1 MRIIPRKSDGLV
13 RANAGV
19 IAQWLPMVVAL
30 LLVCAP
36 GFAQTSQGTIQGGV
50 FDQTGGAIAGA
61 TISVVD
67 VARGVT
73 RTLTT
78 DDAGQYVAN
87 SLTPGTYTVRAEAKG
102 FRTVEH
108 SGVLLEVGQSIR
120 VDLTVQPGE
129 QTQTVTVTGE
139 VPAINTTD
147 ATLGGTVSNQ
157 AINALPLNGRNFQRL
172 LQLRPGVVTPVGG
185 TTGRQSTNGRRL
197 GFDVLT
203 VEGIAAIGQTVGTT
217 TLNGGYR
224 GGDSSSVLPID
235 AIQEFNTEQ
244 NPKAEYGWKE
254 GSVINVG
261 LKSGTNSLH
270 GTAYAF
276 GRDAEATDAGNAFR
290 QAGVDPVTP
299 ATLEQFGV
307 SAGGRIIKD
316 KLFWFVN
323 YEGIRDI
330 LGDTAIVTVPSDV
343 TGAGASKSM
352 VDACTT
358 IKSGGGAISPLS
370 AQLSGLNI
378 ATCTVSP
385 SSSTV
390 ENLWPYNP
398 STSTSFAPGTA
409 GVFNNLP
416 LDNGIFKADYIPGPH
431 HHINGAFYRSQSFQ
445 LANYAN
451 GQLLPQWEAS
461 VPQQTQ
467 FISGDWTWTPGSA
480 LVNDFRM
487 GYSYLNNKT
496 VPGDS
501 NINAADPWPNGYGIN
516 TGRTLTQPSA
526 QGLPQ
531 IQIQTFTGYLGQ
543 GPRSATRGPEGNV
556 DLADSVSFL
565 RGKHAFKF
573 GFEYIDVVYEGVT
586 GDQQQGLVTFAT
598 LQDFLTGTVL
608 NGTIQAGNPA
618 FNTRD
623 HWYAAYAQDDWR
635 LTPRLTVNLGLRYE
649 YIAPMVEHNNFLS
662 NFNPN
667 VNPSTTPAIEQVG
680 PGEPIPA
687 MYTDNKLHFYPRL
700 GAAWDVRGDGKTVVR
715 AGAGVLGNTENLF
728 TFNNL
733 GPAGASFPDIGVS
746 NVGKP
751 INANTPYLLSLNQT
765 PGNSVN
771 WTQAGPL
778 FPIGAGGPVCSAAS
792 QCSSGSAD
800 PNFHETFSYQLNLDV
815 QRAITNSLT
824 VDVAYVGV
832 FGHRETMWSDVNQP
846 PLGTGWTSPWTSAAA
861 LTKAKL
867 PTADLGLTS
876 DQICVA
882 APTKANCV
890 PNTTA
895 EAAARPYGSLF
906 PYLNFISQ
914 ASFLGWSNYNG
925 LQVTANMRANH
936 GLSFISGYTYS
947 HALDTGSNLNPNSVA
962 IGPDLKNYSLSYGN
976 SDNDLRNRFTFA
988 PTYAIPG
995 FKSPGQMLEGWSISS
1010 ILTLQQGAPWSA
1022 WDPTAFDWLGT
1033 GENGDQANSLVGVQQ
1048 YWNYSGPRSAF
1059 QTNSQAIP
1067 CFGNLPG
1074 CTPYAGGQPP
1084 AECVTAAQAPY
1095 SDPRLQALAL
1105 AALDVSGCYER
1116 NGGIL
1121 TPPAFGTIGNAG
1133 RNTFR
1138 GAPYYNV
1145 DMSVSK
1151 NWKIKE
1157 RFSAQLR
1164 FEFFNVLNRVD
1175 FGPPVTSPA
1184 KGATGF
1190 FGTAICTPD
1199 NCSTGAGSNPVL
1211 GSGGPRHIQFGLKL
1225 TY

>member
-1 MRIIPRKSDGLV
+1 MNLLHWSRLDFYVNTPAVKRM
-13 RANAGV
+13 
-19 IAQWLPMVVAL
+19 WVAAVASIL
-30 LLVCAP
+30 LCAP
-36 GFAQTSQGTIQGGV
+36 VFSQTSQGTIQGSV
-50 FDQTGGAIAGA
+50 FDQTGGAVVGA
-61 TISVVD
+61 SVSVVD
-67 VARGVT
+67 VARGIT
-73 RTLTT
+73 RALTT

-87 SLTPGTYTVRAEAKG
+87 NLTPGSYTVRAEAKG
-102 FRTVEH
+102 FRTTER
-108 SGVLLEVGQSIR
+108 SGVLVEVGQNIR

-147 ATLGGTVSNQ
+147 ATLGGTVSNE
-157 AINALPLNGRNFQRL
+157 AINSLPLNGRNFQRL
-172 LQLRPGVVTPVGG
+172 LQLRPGVITPVGG

-261 LKSGTNSLH
+261 IKSGTNSLH

-276 GRDAEATDAGNAFR
+276 GRDAQATDAGNAFR
-290 QAGVDPVTP
+290 TAGVDPVTP
-299 ATLEQFGV
+299 ATLEQFGASV
-307 SAGGRIIKD
+307 GGRIIKD
-316 KLFWFVN
+316 KLFWFAN
-323 YEGIRDI
+323 YEGLRDV
-330 LGDTAIVTVPSDV
+330 LGDTAVVSIPSDV
-343 TGAGASKSM
+343 AGAGVSRSM
-352 VDACTT
+352 VDACNALKNAGTP
-358 IKSGGGAISPLS
+358 ISPLS
-370 AQLSGLNI
+370 AQLSGLNV

-398 STSTSFAPGTA
+398 STSTSFAPSTT
-409 GVFNNLP
+409 GVINNLP

-431 HHINGAFYRSQSFQ
+431 HHINGTYYRSQSFQ
-445 LANYAN
+445 LVNYAN
-451 GQLLPQWEAS
+451 GQLLPRWEAS
-461 VPQQTQ
+461 VPQKTQ
-467 FISGDWTWTPGSA
+467 FMSGDWTWTPGST
-480 LVNDFRM
+480 LVNDFRI
-487 GYSYLNNKT
+487 GYSYLNNQT
-496 VPGDS
+496 IPGDS
-501 NINAADPWPNGYGIN
+501 NIDAAAPWPTGYGIN

-543 GPRSATRGPEGNV
+543 GPRSAIRGPEGNV
-556 DLADSVSFL
+556 DLADSVSL
-565 RGKHAFKF
+565 LHGKHALKL
-573 GFEYIDVVYEGVT
+573 GFDYIDVIYEGVT
-586 GDQQQGLVTFAT
+586 GDQQQGLITFAT
-598 LQDFLTGTVL
+598 LQDFLAGNVL

-623 HWYAAYAQDDWR
+623 HWYAAFAQDDWR

-649 YIAPMVEHNNFLS
+649 YEAPMVEHNNFLS
-662 NFNPN
+662 NFDPN
-667 VNPSTTPAIEQVG
+667 VNPLTTPAILQVG

-687 MYTDNKLHFYPRL
+687 MYTDNKTHFYPRL
-700 GAAWDVRGDGKTVVR
+700 GMAWDVRGDGKTVVR
-715 AGAGVLGNTENLF
+715 AGAGILGNAENLF

-751 INANTPYLLSLNQT
+751 INRNTPYLLSLNQT
-765 PGNSVN
+765 PGNSIS

-778 FPIGAGGPVCSAAS
+778 FPIGASGPVCSKAS

-800 PNFHETFSYQLNLDV
+800 PNFHTTFSYQFNVDV
-815 QRAITNSLT
+815 QRAITNNLT
-824 VDVAYVGV
+824 VDVAYVGIS
-832 FGHRETMWSDVNQP
+832 GHRETMWSDVNQP
-846 PLGTGWTSPWTSAAA
+846 PLGIGYTPAVISAC
-861 LTKAKL
+861 L
-867 PTADLGLTS
+867 
-876 DQICVA
+876 A
-882 APTKANCV
+882 APSKATCK
-890 PNTTA
+890 PSTAA
-895 EAAARPYGSLF
+895 EAAARPYATAF
-906 PYLNFISQ
+906 PYLNYISQ
-914 ASFLGWSNYNG
+914 ASFLGWSSYNG
-925 LQVTANMRANH
+925 LQVTANMRAYH

-947 HALDTGSNLNPNSVA
+947 HALDTGSNLNPNSLA
-962 IGPDLKNYSLSYGN
+962 IGPNLKNYSLSYGN
-976 SDNDLRNRFTFA
+976 SDNDLRHRFTFA
-988 PTYAIPG
+988 PSYAIPG
-995 FKSPGQMLEGWSISS
+995 MKTPGQMLEGWSISS
-1010 ILTLQQGAPWSA
+1010 IITMQQGAPWSA

-1033 GENGDQANSLVGVQQ
+1033 GENGDQANSLIGVQQ
-1048 YWNYSGPRSAF
+1048 FWNYTGPKSAF
-1059 QTNSQAIP
+1059 QTSSAAIP

-1074 CTPYAGGQPP
+1074 CTPYAGGNPP
-1084 AECVTAAQAPY
+1084 AECVAAAQAPY
-1095 SDPRLQALAL
+1095 TGNAQLQALAL
-1105 AALDVSGCYER
+1105 AALQVNGCYER
-1116 NGGIL
+1116 GGGIL

-1151 NWKIKE
+1151 LWRIRE

-1164 FEFFNVLNRVD
+1164 FEFFNLFNRVD

-1211 GSGGPRHIQFGLKL
+1211 GSGGPRHVQFG
-1225 TY
+1225 